1 MSNETV
7 LRFDRPLRDVR
18 KQPDRTAQAEQRRVG
33 TVEELQLAD
42 REQQLVER
50 GSELDRRESAL
61 TQREAELAEREKG
74 LDRELEQVARL
85 ISSLHEEKLE
95 MLESNE
101 EEIVSFSLS
110 IAEKLLQHQIEHG
123 RYKIGEVVRSALRA
137 VRDRG
142 PVVVRVNPR
151 DHELTKRAVEKLG
164 QTYGRTRITTVP
176 DDSIPLASCC
186 IETESGK
193 IFSEIPGRLKKL
205 EKTLL
210 KENGEPNGL

>member
-18 KQPDRTAQAEQRRVG
+18 KQPDRTAQAEQSRVG

-61 TQREAELAEREKG
+61 TQREAELAEKEKA
-74 LDRELEQVARL
+74 LDRELEQVAKL
-85 ISSLHEEKLE
+85 ISSMHEEKLE

-110 IAEKLLQHQIEHG
+110 ITEKLLQHQIEHG
-123 RYKIGEVVRSALRA
+123 RYRVGEVVKSALRA
-137 VRDRG
+137 VRDKG

-164 QTYGRTRITTVP
+164 QTYGRTRITVVP
-176 DDSIPLASCC
+176 DESIPLASCC

-193 IFSEIPGRLKKL
+193 IFSEIPGRLKKI
-205 EKTLL
+205 ERVLL
-210 KENGEPNGL
+210 NKNGESNGL

>member
-1 MSNETV
+1 MSNESV

-42 REQQLVER
+42 REQQVVER
-50 GSELDRRESAL
+50 SSEIDRRERAL
-61 TQREAELAEREKG
+61 TQREAELAEKEKG

>member
-42 REQQLVER
+42 REQQVVER
-50 GSELDRRESAL
+50 SSEIDRRERAL
-61 TQREAELAEREKG
+61 TQREAELAEKEKG